1 LPHKCHQNVLQHE
14 HATCLNY
21 RTVYINMWHTAAD
34 NHTHSHIVNTEKQLY
49 YYYAL
54 ADDRTLVCAMP
65 VNESNLGDQDL
76 LYNI

>member
-1 LPHKCHQNVLQHE
+1 M
-14 HATCLNY
+14 
-21 RTVYINMWHTAAD
+21 NMWHTAAD

-54 ADDRTLVCAMP
+54 ADDRTLVSAMP